1 MVMLARNSDL
11 DNAVRSVRRIQDRF
25 NEKFQYPWV
34 FLNEEPFTDEFK
46 QCDFFCCLSLPA
58 STNLNSDVSPTLSA
72 AKSSLG

>member
-25 NEKFQYPWV
+25 NSKFQYPWV

-46 QCDFFCCLSLPA
+46 QCVFVC
-58 STNLNSDVSPTLSA
+58 
-72 AKSSLG
+72 